1 MEYLWITELMNKLD
15 RKKSQILFGEHAAKD
30 KNLNMEDVDNAI
42 KTVHIGKVEE
52 EKSTEE
58 KKRICFKNYF
68 DKQRQTY
75 FVVVEY
81 YPDFIKIVTVNKKKG
96 KY

>member
-1 MEYLWITELMNKLD
+1 MDLWVTEVMKRLD
-15 RKKSQILFGEHAAKD
+15 RTKVNILFGEHAAKD
-30 KNLNMEDVDNAI
+30 KNLNMGDVDNAV
-42 KTVHIGKVEE
+42 KTVQIGKVDE

-68 DKQRQTY
+68 DKQKQTY

-81 YPDFIKIVTVNKKKG
+81 YPDFIKIITVIKKKG

>member
-1 MEYLWITELMNKLD
+1 MALWLKEATSRLD
-15 RKKSQILFGEHAAKD
+15 RKNVEILFGEHAAKD
-30 KNLNMEDVDNAI
+30 KNLTIQDIDCVI
-42 KTVHIGKVEE
+42 TVVRIGKIDE

-58 KKRICFKNYF
+58 KERVCFKNYF
-68 DKQRQTY
+68 KEKGETY

-81 YPDFIKIVTVNKKKG
+81 YPAFIKIITVIKKKG

>member
-1 MEYLWITELMNKLD
+1 MELWITEAMNKLD
-15 RKKSQILFGEHAAKD
+15 RKKSQILFSEHAAKD
-30 KNLNMEDVDNAI
+30 KNLGMEDVDNSI
-42 KTVHIGKVEE
+42 QTVQIGKIDE

-58 KKRICFKNYF
+58 KKRICLKNYF
-68 DKQRQTY
+68 DRQRQTY

-81 YPDFIKIVTVNKKKG
+81 YPDFIKIITVNKKKG

>member
-1 MEYLWITELMNKLD
+1 MDLWITDVMNSLD
-15 RKKSQILFGEHAAKD
+15 RTKVKILFGEHAAKD
-30 KNLNMEDVDNAI
+30 KNLNLEDVDKVV
-42 KTVHIGKVEE
+42 KTIQIGKVDEG
-52 EKSTEE
+52 KSTEE

-75 FVVVEY
+75 FVVAEY

>member
-1 MEYLWITELMNKLD
+1 MDLWIKEVMNGLD
-15 RKKSQILFGEHAAKD
+15 RTKAQILFSDHATKD
-30 KNLNMEDVDNAI
+30 KNLDMEDVDNSV
-42 KTVHIGKVEE
+42 KTVQIGKVDE

-68 DKQRQTY
+68 DKSRQTY

-81 YPDFIKIVTVNKKKG
+81 YPDFIKIITVNKKKG

>member
-1 MEYLWITELMNKLD
+1 MDLWITEVMKSLD
-15 RKKSQILFGEHAAKD
+15 RTKVNILFGEHAAKD
-30 KNLNMEDVDNAI
+30 KNLDMEDVDNAV
-42 KTVHIGKVEE
+42 KTIQIGKVDE

-58 KKRICFKNYF
+58 KKLICFKNYF

>member
-1 MEYLWITELMNKLD
+1 MDLWITDVMNNLD
-15 RKKSQILFGEHAAKD
+15 RKKAQILFSEHAAKD
-30 KNLNMEDVDNAI
+30 KNLNNEDVDNAV
-42 KTVHIGKVEE
+42 KTVKIGKIDE

-81 YPDFIKIVTVNKKKG
+81 YPDFIKMITVNKKKG

>member
-1 MEYLWITELMNKLD
+1 MDLWIKEVMDRLG
-15 RKKSQILFGEHAAKD
+15 RKKVQILFSEHAAKD
-30 KNLNMEDVDNAI
+30 KNLDMEDVDNAV
-42 KTVHIGKVEE
+42 KTVQIGKVDD
-52 EKSTEE
+52 EKSTQE
-58 KKRICFKNYF
+58 KERICFKNYF
-68 DKQRQTY
+68 DKKRQTY

>member
-1 MEYLWITELMNKLD
+1 MDLWITEVMNKLD
-15 RKKSQILFGEHAAKD
+15 RKKVQILFSEHAAKD
-30 KNLNMEDVDNAI
+30 KNLNNEDVDNAV
-42 KTVHIGKVEE
+42 KTVQIGKVDE
-52 EKSTEE
+52 EKSTQE
-58 KKRICFKNYF
+58 KERIYFKNYF

-75 FVVVEY
+75 FVVAEY

>member
-1 MEYLWITELMNKLD
+1 MDLWITEVMNKFD
-15 RKKSQILFGEHAAKD
+15 RKKVQILFGEHAAKD
-30 KNLNMEDVDNAI
+30 KNLNIEDVDNAV
-42 KTVHIGKVEE
+42 KTAQIGKVDE
-52 EKSTEE
+52 EKSTQE
-58 KKRICFKNYF
+58 KERICFKNYF

-81 YPDFIKIVTVNKKKG
+81 YTDFIKIVTVNKKKG

>member
-1 MEYLWITELMNKLD
+1 MDLWITEVMNKLD
-15 RKKSQILFGEHAAKD
+15 RKKVQILFSEHAAKD
-30 KNLNMEDVDNAI
+30 KNLNNEDVDNAV
-42 KTVHIGKVEE
+42 KTVQIGKVDE

-81 YPDFIKIVTVNKKKG
+81 YPDLIKIVTVNKKKG

>member
-1 MEYLWITELMNKLD
+1 MDLWITEFMNSLD
-15 RKKSQILFGEHAAKD
+15 RTKVQIIFGEHAAKD
-30 KNLNMEDVDNAI
+30 KNLSNEDVDNAV
-42 KTVHIGKVEE
+42 KTAKIGKIDE

-58 KKRICFKNYF
+58 KKRICLKNYF

-75 FVVVEY
+75 FVVAEY
-81 YPDFIKIVTVNKKKG
+81 YPDFIKIITVNKKKG

>member
-1 MEYLWITELMNKLD
+1 MDLWITEVMNSLD
-15 RKKSQILFGEHAAKD
+15 RTKVQILFGEHAAKD
-30 KNLNMEDVDNAI
+30 KNLSNEDVDNTV
-42 KTVHIGKVEE
+42 KTAKIGKIDE

-58 KKRICFKNYF
+58 RKRICLKNYF
-68 DKQRQTY
+68 DKQGQTY

-81 YPDFIKIVTVNKKKG
+81 YPDFIKIITVNKKKG